1 MYKFFD
7 FQLDSAHG
15 LTRDGNPVALEPQA
29 LQLLEF
35 LVSRREGIVSK
46 EDIIAEIWNG
56 NAITDAALNTRIRS
70 VRKALGDSAAT
81 SRFIKTYPKRGFQFV
96 APVSLVEPLEQAKPK
111 PSRRWAVVAV
121 LAVTALL
128 SVWILLSGDG
138 PDALDTGKP
147 SIAVTRFDDLSE
159 DASTRYFADGLT
171 DDLTAHLSRNRELF
185 VVSSATMLSYAEE
198 PATPLEIARDLGVGY
213 VVRGS
218 IRRFGDK
225 VRVSGELVEVR
236 ANETIWAETF
246 EREMIDIFEVQDE
259 ISQAI
264 AGRLLPEIYQ
274 SDVSDALAEPTDDL
288 GAWDLY
294 LRGRARQA
302 VFSKDAQTDAIRF
315 AEEAI
320 ERDPDFAA
328 AYSLK
333 ARALGTIFFFQWSD
347 TPQDTLVA
355 ATEAAKRAIALDN
368 RDAQAHAAL
377 GYIYRFTGDAEPAI
391 ANLERAVMLNPND
404 ARIRLEL
411 AHTYDWF
418 RMQEDALPQ
427 IDMALKLSP
436 RDPMLP
442 NMYFYKG
449 HILFH
454 LGRHEEALEAAR
466 QLGTVATSKTWQTFH
481 HLLRAANLI
490 EMDRAEEANAA
501 VEAALDLNPNLSITA
516 MQRQFAGSKNHPENR
531 RLWLSSLSNAGIPD

>member
-1 MYKFFD
+1 
-7 FQLDSAHG
+7 L
-15 LTRDGNPVALEPQA
+15 
-29 LQLLEF
+29 
-35 LVSRREGIVSK
+35 
-46 EDIIAEIWNG
+46 
-56 NAITDAALNTRIRS
+56 
-70 VRKALGDSAAT
+70 
-81 SRFIKTYPKRGFQFV
+81 
-96 APVSLVEPLEQAKPK
+96 
-111 PSRRWAVVAV
+111 
-121 LAVTALL
+121 
-128 SVWILLSGDG
+128 
-138 PDALDTGKP
+138 
-147 SIAVTRFDDLSE
+147 
-159 DASTRYFADGLT
+159 
-171 DDLTAHLSRNRELF
+171 
-185 VVSSATMLSYAEE
+185 
-198 PATPLEIARDLGVGY
+198 
-213 VVRGS
+213 
-218 IRRFGDK
+218 
-225 VRVSGELVEVR
+225 
-236 ANETIWAETF
+236 
-246 EREMIDIFEVQDE
+246 IDIFEVQDE

-274 SDVSDALAEPTDDL
+274 SDVLDVLEKPTDDL

-294 LRGRARQA
+294 LRGRARQV
-302 VFSKDAQTDAIRF
+302 VFSRTAQTEAVRF

-320 ERDPDFAA
+320 ARDPDFSA

-347 TPQDTLVA
+347 TPQDTLVS
-355 ATEAAKRAIALDN
+355 ATEAARRAISLDD

-377 GYIYRFTGDAEPAI
+377 GYIYRFTGDAERAV

-418 RMQEDALPQ
+418 RMQEDGLPH

-436 RDPMLP
+436 RDPMLQ

-466 QLGTVATSKTWQTFH
+466 QLGTVATSTTWQTFH

-490 EMDRAEEANAA
+490 EMARAEDARAA
-501 VEAALDLNPNLSITA
+501 VEAALDLNPDLSITA

-531 RLWLSSLSNAGIPD
+531 RLWLSSLRKAGIPD